1 MNPLFYVWLATL
13 AKWSAAIYAPNS
25 EVVQL
30 TDDNFSQN
38 VLQTDEIWVVEF
50 YAPWCG
56 HCQKFAPEYL
66 KAAKALKGVAK
77 VAAIDADK
85 YPSFAGRYGVPGYPT
100 IKLFVDK
107 NKPQDI
113 SGDRSTVG
121 ITDEVIKAVKNKV
134 SAQLQGVPYESS
146 KSSKKSSSSS
156 GDDVVELTD
165 SNFDKLVLNSDD
177 IWLVEFFAPWCGH
190 CKNLAPHWAAA
201 ASELKGKVKLGA
213 LDATVHSS
221 KAQEFN
227 IRGYPTIKFF
237 PSGTSSSSGA
247 EEYTGG
253 RTSSDIVSWALQK
266 HQENVPPPDIIEIVN
281 EETFKAGCSEHA
293 LCVVSVLP
301 HILDCQ
307 ANCRNEYLNTL
318 RSLGDKFKQKLWG
331 WLWAEAGKQP
341 ELESTLEIGG
351 FGYPALAVLNVK
363 KMKYSILRGSFSE
376 DGIKEFLRDLS
387 YGRGTTAPVKGAAL
401 PEIST
406 TEPWDGNDGELPTA
420 DDIDLSDVD
429 LDELPKEEL

>member
-1 MNPLFYVWLATL
+1 MNPLHCVLLAVL
-13 AKWSAAIYAPNS
+13 FKCSAAIYASNS
-25 EVVQL
+25 DVIEL

-38 VLQTDEIWVVEF
+38 VLQGDEIWVVEF

-56 HCQKFAPEYL
+56 HCQRFAPEYS

-85 YPSFAGRYGVPGYPT
+85 YPSYAGSYAVQGFPT
-100 IKLFVDK
+100 VKIFVDK
-107 NKPQDI
+107 NKPQDF
-113 SGDRSTVG
+113 SGDRSATG
-121 ITDEVIKAVKNKV
+121 ITDEIIKVVQNKI
-134 SAQLQGVPYESS
+134 SAQLQGVPYGSS
-146 KSSKKSSSSS
+146 KSSKKSSSS

-165 SNFDKLVLNSDD
+165 SNFDRLVLNSDD
-177 IWLVEFFAPWCGH
+177 IWLVEFYAPWCGH

-201 ASELKGKVKLGA
+201 ASKLKGKVKLGH

-237 PSGTSSSSGA
+237 PSGTASVSGA

-281 EETFKAGCSEHA
+281 EDTFKSGCTEHA
-293 LCVVSVLP
+293 LCVVAVLP

-307 ANCRNEYLNTL
+307 ASCRNEYLNTL

-376 DGIKEFLRDLS
+376 DGIREFLRDLS
-387 YGRGTTAPVKGAAL
+387 YGRGATAPVKGAAL
-401 PEIST
+401 PEILA
-406 TEPWDGNDGELPTA
+406 TEPWDGKDGELPAT
-420 DDIDLSDVD
+420 DDIDLSDID
-429 LDELPKEEL
+429 LDELPKDEL

>member
-1 MNPLFYVWLATL
+1 MTPLWCVLLVALANS
-13 AKWSAAIYAPNS
+13 AAAIYPSNS
-25 EVVQL
+25 DVIEL
-30 TDDNFSQN
+30 TDDNFNQ
-38 VLQTDEIWVVEF
+38 VLQSVEIWVVEF

-56 HCQKFAPEYL
+56 HCQRLVPEYS
-66 KAAKALKGVAK
+66 KAAKALKGIVK

-85 YPSFAGRYGVPGYPT
+85 YPSFAGRYGVQGFPT
-100 IKLFVDK
+100 VKIFVDK
-107 NKPQDI
+107 NKPQDFN
-113 SGDRSTVG
+113 GDRTAVG
-121 ITDEVIKAVKNKV
+121 ITDEVIKAIKNSI
-134 SAQLQGVPYESS
+134 SANLQGVPYGSS
-146 KSSKKSSSSS
+146 KSSKKSSS

-190 CKNLAPHWAAA
+190 CKNLAPHWSAA

-253 RTSSDIVSWALQK
+253 RTSSDIVSWAMQK

-281 EETFKAGCSEHA
+281 EDTFKAGCSEHA

-307 ANCRNEYLNTL
+307 ASCRNEYLNTL

-401 PEIST
+401 PEIQA
-406 TEPWDGNDGELPTA
+406 TEPWDGKDGELPTA